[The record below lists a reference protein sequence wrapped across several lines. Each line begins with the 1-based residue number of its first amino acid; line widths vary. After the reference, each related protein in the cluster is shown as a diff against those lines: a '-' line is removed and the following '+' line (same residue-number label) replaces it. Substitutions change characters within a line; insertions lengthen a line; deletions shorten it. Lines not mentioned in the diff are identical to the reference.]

1 MPRRN
6 PEGTPQ
12 RGRALAPAILQA
24 VLALTLALGVVAPA
38 AADVYAWKTDDGVFA
53 YTDDPKNIPG
63 RYADEAVTVR
73 DTRLEAYPRL
83 TREDSQATRA
93 VAARMEKRLEYL
105 RRVNAIDA
113 RSAAPRVHGGGE
125 ERATVTVATG
135 SAQAPTMDI
144 AVDEASG
151 PVVVEPIL
159 TKRDGKVRTRR
170 STIVTQGDR
179 TLALIKGPRHHIN
192 PNEDI
197 YDEDDLVDGD

>member
-1 MPRRN
+1 MPYCN
-6 PEGTPQ
+6 PDPV
-12 RGRALAPAILQA
+12 RAVAPALRA
-24 VLALTLALGVVAPA
+24 ALGLALALGLAAPA

-53 YTDDPKNIPG
+53 YTDDPKKIPA
-63 RYADEAVTVR
+63 RYAEEAVTVR

-105 RRVNAIDA
+105 RRVNALDA
-113 RSAAPRVHGGGE
+113 RQAAPRGHAAGE
-125 ERATVTVATG
+125 GRATVTVATG

-144 AVDEASG
+144 SVDEGSG

-170 STIVTQGDR
+170 STLVTQGDR
-179 TLALIKGPRHHIN
+179 TLALIKGPRHNLN

-197 YDEDDLVDGD
+197 YEEDDLLDDE